1 MSQMGWRELLTRL
14 RTRVAEFMYGAAMS
28 WVMAPYMLKRRTE
41 LERLFMLMTTS
52 DLMGI
57 SLSPPP
63 NGLRL
68 LPFLVP
74 QITYWRRRLALWDEE
89 LEGIDLKHI
98 GH

>member
-1 MSQMGWRELLTRL
+1 MKQAGWRGHLARL
-14 RTRVAEFMYGAAMS
+14 RAWTTEFVFGAAMS
-28 WVMAPYMLKRRTE
+28 WVMPPHTLKRQAE
-41 LERLFMLMTTS
+41 LERIFILMTIG
-52 DLMGI
+52 DLKGI

-74 QITYWRRRLALWDEE
+74 QIMYWRRRLALWDEE
-89 LEGIDLKHI
+89 LEGADLKHL